1 MPICSVC
8 GADHDVY
15 RFNVHKYSFFD
26 TNENDTITSHI
37 ATGNPVEAHLV
48 SSHWHTDTLCLEC
61 AKHVW
66 GVKQDS
72 SESYPEGYSYEPYPA
87 KFYYCIGCK
96 AYHIFP
102 NAFAWSEPN
111 SLPDLY
117 SGRFI
122 TVYTSGRG
130 NRTCNLP
137 PYTTA
142 SFVPYCNH
150 VVACS
155 NSYHNGSLAE
165 ALGKD
170 IDVCSFCGR
179 YVISDW
185 VRTDFSGASFLCYDC
200 IDTST
205 VCDGCGD
212 RIHLYDVFV
221 DNSTDETLC
230 ESCYDSRSH
239 GSDDEYDED
248 DEDCEEYI
256 KNYNYKPSPIFYS
269 DEDNDSKFHKD
280 SMSTKQPY
288 FGVELEVDQTSSRRA
303 RIEPTDMAKKLMEEI
318 EEFNDRFYIKYDGSL
333 NNGLEIVSHP
343 HTYSQHFNTSYWR
356 QIFTKCI
363 ANGFTSHDAST
374 CGLHFHINRDSL
386 GNTREERSDTAF
398 RMVLLTEVM
407 WNDFVKFSR
416 RTGFHYCSKHNVWE
430 KKDSFDKFKD
440 KARSNLSRYNAMN
453 ISNPNTVEFRLC
465 RGTLNFTT
473 FMASLQFTYM
483 IRLVALTLNNVA
495 ISNSTFSL
503 FIETA
508 NRLGFREF
516 LSYCKSR
523 GFTHS
528 ILDSIDSDSTTP
540 TEAS

>member
-1 MPICSVC
+1 
-8 GADHDVY
+8 
-15 RFNVHKYSFFD
+15 
-26 TNENDTITSHI
+26 
-37 ATGNPVEAHLV
+37 
-48 SSHWHTDTLCLEC
+48 
-61 AKHVW
+61 
-66 GVKQDS
+66 
-72 SESYPEGYSYEPYPA
+72 
-87 KFYYCIGCK
+87 
-96 AYHIFP
+96 
-102 NAFAWSEPN
+102 
-111 SLPDLY
+111 
-117 SGRFI
+117 
-122 TVYTSGRG
+122 
-130 NRTCNLP
+130 
-137 PYTTA
+137 
-142 SFVPYCNH
+142 
-150 VVACS
+150 
-155 NSYHNGSLAE
+155 
-165 ALGKD
+165 
-170 IDVCSFCGR
+170 
-179 YVISDW
+179 
-185 VRTDFSGASFLCYDC
+185 
-200 IDTST
+200 
-205 VCDGCGD
+205 
-212 RIHLYDVFV
+212 
-221 DNSTDETLC
+221 
-230 ESCYDSRSH
+230 
-239 GSDDEYDED
+239 
-248 DEDCEEYI
+248 
-256 KNYNYKPSPIFYS
+256 
-269 DEDNDSKFHKD
+269 
-280 SMSTKQPY
+280 MSTNQPY

-303 RIEPTDMAKKLMEEI
+303 RIGPTDMAKKLMEEI

-398 RMVLLTEVM
+398 RMVLLTEVV

-453 ISNPNTVEFRLC
+453 ISNPTTVEFRLC
-465 RGTLNFTT
+465 KGTLNFTT